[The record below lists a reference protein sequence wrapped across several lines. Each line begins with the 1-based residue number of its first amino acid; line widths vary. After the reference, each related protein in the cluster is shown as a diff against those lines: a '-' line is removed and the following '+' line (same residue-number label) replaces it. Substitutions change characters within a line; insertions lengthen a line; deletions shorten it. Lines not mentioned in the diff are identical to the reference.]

1 LAVVI
6 ISVVGIIAPFGIS
19 KQSTEENPIIV
30 KSTVVKSTVVKS
42 TVVKPATVKP
52 TAVESGESTVDPTH
66 RGNAAAVKSTTSAM
80 ESPTAAVR
88 TGVGKIWLAERG
100 CAQQRRCDCQSPS
113 YPGPGSIFV

>member
-1 LAVVI
+1 MAVVI

-19 KQSTEENPIIV
+19 KQSTEEKPII
-30 KSTVVKSTVVKS
+30 VKSTVVKS

>member
-19 KQSTEENPIIV
+19 KQSTEEKPII
-30 KSTVVKSTVVKS
+30 VKSTVVKS